1 MSEGECG
8 VGDPPGGARGPQGG
22 GCRRRRLTLA
32 PRPQA
37 RTKAEVSGF
46 VFADSDDDEGTT
58 AKADG
63 ESLAETQA
71 SFVCSSVG
79 SYSELV
85 ADFVSATHG
94 SRFWALGMDDESDDG
109 G

>member
-1 MSEGECG
+1 MSEGE
-8 VGDPPGGARGPQGG
+8 
-22 GCRRRRLTLA
+22 CRRRRLTLA
-32 PRPQA
+32 PRPRA
-37 RTKAEVSGF
+37 RTKAAVSEF

-58 AKADG
+58 TATDG

-79 SYSELV
+79 SYSELG

-94 SRFWALGMDDESDDG
+94 LRFWALGVDDESDDG